1 MNVAGN
7 PQGPLHGLAAE
18 FDSAAELFVAAK
30 KIREAGYRK
39 FDVYS
44 PFPIHGMDDAMGLQ
58 PSKLGKF
65 VFVGGLLGFLTAVG
79 LQFIPTSIIYP
90 LIVMGKPTNFYTV
103 PAFFPIMFEL
113 TVLFSAFTAFIGSM
127 MMNGL
132 PRWNHPIFNWERF
145 QRVSDDKF
153 FAVIESSDPQFEESE
168 IEKLLAELG
177 GTNLTL
183 VHGD

>member
-7 PQGPLHGLAAE
+7 PQGPLYGLAAE
-18 FDSAAELFVAAK
+18 FDSAAELFEAAK
-30 KIREAGYRK
+30 KIRGAGYRK

-44 PFPIHGMDDAMGLQ
+44 PFPIHGMDEAMGLQ

-65 VFVGGLLGFLTAVG
+65 VFVGGLMGFLTAVG

-113 TVLFSAFTAFIGSM
+113 TVLFSALTAFIGLLI
-127 MMNGL
+127 MNGL

-145 QRVSDDKF
+145 LRVSDDKF
-153 FAVIESSDPQFEESE
+153 FAVIESGDLQFEADEAG
-168 IEKLLAELG
+168 KLLAELG
-177 GTNLTL
+177 GSNLTL